1 MFVLLLFDFISAVF
15 TGFYPVPDLWF
26 NPFTTNHTSTELWF
40 PPFLSGVAATV
51 VSLPNLPLSN
61 SVPSKG
67 HFHGP
72 ILVLLAN
79 HLSSSGSAAS
89 VARALSTPRRQS
101 TSLRRALRDSASA
114 MGDALID
121 LESSVDISLA
131 DRKTISKLTLPP
143 LTTTITP
150 SLSTVREEVKSLIE
164 SVGGIQRGYASKSS
178 IKFWLTKLRSIE
190 SFLLATVDEPATQSP
205 STQAHIDYEQLCF
218 DL

>member
-1 MFVLLLFDFISAVF
+1 MFVLLLFGFISAVF

-26 NPFTTNHTSTELWF
+26 NPFTTNHTFTELWF

-131 DRKTISKLTLPP
+131 DRKTIDL
-143 LTTTITP
+143 
-150 SLSTVREEVKSLIE
+150 
-164 SVGGIQRGYASKSS
+164 AS
-178 IKFWLTKLRSIE
+178 F
-190 SFLLATVDEPATQSP
+190 D
-205 STQAHIDYEQLCF
+205 HYDYTFTEYRMPGSEIS
-218 DL
+218 D